1 MTERPAIETEAPL
14 VPEMPTTRV
23 RADGGRTPETESG
36 AKAVLDEAGAPMVP
50 DIS

>member
-1 MTERPAIETEAPL
+1 MTERPASETEAPL

-23 RADGGRTPETESG
+23 RADGGQTPATETG
-36 AKAVLDEAGAPMVP
+36 AKGVLDEAGAPLVP